1 MSIPPTSNQKI
12 FEIFIVESMCSE
24 RMRKQTQ
31 LAVGKWC
38 QPRMAKINL
47 SQTFN
52 IFLNGYMYIW
62 VRRMPQSP
70 LLRRKSVC
78 SSTCNEIV
86 HVHTNTAAASEWH
99 QTKSPP
105 FRDLCVWGV
114 GGKHWRRFAFH
125 KKVFLTFHHQPV
137 DEKTL
142 CVCICVC
149 ARRKY
154 DGEMRIK
161 FCINILFARQDDRFG
176 DRDIRKHVDDE
187 PGRIRTWLAGD
198 VSLSVHQQY
207 QQQQYHA
214 SDREKTCHDCVDRR
228 TEPKKR
234 MDGYRRFSST
244 QDDAVRCISLYV
256 LLDVCENAIF
266 CTCDVVLWI
275 YRGGW

>member
-1 MSIPPTSNQKI
+1 MVTCT
-12 FEIFIVESMCSE
+12 FEFVECHNRHYWGE
-24 RMRKQTQ
+24 RAFAAAHAMK
-31 LAVGKWC
+31 L
-38 QPRMAKINL
+38 
-47 SQTFN
+47 
-52 IFLNGYMYIW
+52 
-62 VRRMPQSP
+62 
-70 LLRRKSVC
+70 
-78 SSTCNEIV
+78 

-176 DRDIRKHVDDE
+176 DIRKHVDDE

-228 TEPKKR
+228 SEPKKR

-244 QDDAVRCISLYV
+244 QDESSMLFVVFRCTS
-256 LLDVCENAIF
+256 C
-266 CTCDVVLWI
+266 
-275 YRGGW
+275 